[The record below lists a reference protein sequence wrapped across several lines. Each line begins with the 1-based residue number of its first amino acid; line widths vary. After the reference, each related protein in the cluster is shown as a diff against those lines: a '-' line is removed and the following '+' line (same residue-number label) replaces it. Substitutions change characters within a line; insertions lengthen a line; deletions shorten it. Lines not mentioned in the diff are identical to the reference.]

1 MPYKFRQ
8 VRSPA
13 SPVIPHHGLTLRV
26 RKATLLRASVG
37 PYRVIIAAHVF
48 LFANY
53 RSCWNRR
60 ALQVFYPP
68 APAAPTASPLRFGVL
83 GAAGIAPIAL
93 VLPVKGHPDAVVKAV
108 AARDQGRADAF
119 AKKHGIPMAYG
130 GSGAYQSTWTMY
142 SVNAGGVLITE
153 RRTIGRPR
161 D

>member
-1 MPYKFRQ
+1 MRCHSNKFRR

-13 SPVIPHHGLTLRV
+13 SLVLLHHGLALRV

-37 PYRVIIAAHVF
+37 PYRVIIAARDF
-48 LFANY
+48 FGL
-53 RSCWNRR
+53 CWNRR
-60 ALQVFYPP
+60 QVFYPP
-68 APAAPTASPLRFGVL
+68 APAAPTASPLRFGIL

-93 VLPVKGHPDAVVKAV
+93 VLPVKGHPDAVLKAV

-130 GSGAYQSTWTMY
+130 GSGAYQSTWATY
-142 SVNAGGVLITE
+142 SVNVGVLIME

>member
-1 MPYKFRQ
+1 

-13 SPVIPHHGLTLRV
+13 SPVVLHHGLALRV

-37 PYRVIIAAHVF
+37 PYRVIIAACF
-48 LFANY
+48 CFFANY
-53 RSCWNRR
+53 RSSWNRR
-60 ALQVFYPP
+60 PAALQVFYPP
-68 APAAPTASPLRFGVL
+68 APAAPTASPLRFGIL

-93 VLPVKGHPDAVVKAV
+93 VSPVKGHPDAVLKAV

-142 SVNAGGVLITE
+142 SLNVGVLITE